1 MSRENVEVIRQWSEA
16 FNRGDVV
23 GILELADPY
32 IEWWNRE
39 DDPGAPVSRGHEA
52 LRKGLAELDELVELR
67 VEPTEFIDAGEYV
80 VVPVRL
86 TGRGRASG
94 AAFEDHEVHVF
105 KLRGGK
111 VTEGREYREK
121 NEALEAVGLTE

>member
-1 MSRENVEVIRQWSEA
+1 MSQANVEVVRQWSEA

-23 GILELADPY
+23 GILELADPD

-39 DDPGAPVSRGHEA
+39 DDPGAPVSRGHDGV
-52 LRKGLAELDELVELR
+52 RQGLSELGELAELR
-67 VEPTEFIDAGEYV
+67 VEPKEFIDAGEYV

-86 TGRGRASG
+86 IGHGRASG

>member
-1 MSRENVEVIRQWSEA
+1 MSQADVEVVRQWSEA

-23 GILELADPY
+23 GVLELADPD

-39 DDPGAPVSRGHEA
+39 DDPGAPVSRGHDGV
-52 LRKGLAELDELVELR
+52 RKGLAELWELAELR
-67 VEPTEFIDAGEYV
+67 VEPKEFIDAGEYV

-94 AAFEDHEVHVF
+94 AVFEDHEVHVF

-111 VTEGREYREK
+111 VTEGREYRER
-121 NEALEAVGLTE
+121 NEALEAVGLAK